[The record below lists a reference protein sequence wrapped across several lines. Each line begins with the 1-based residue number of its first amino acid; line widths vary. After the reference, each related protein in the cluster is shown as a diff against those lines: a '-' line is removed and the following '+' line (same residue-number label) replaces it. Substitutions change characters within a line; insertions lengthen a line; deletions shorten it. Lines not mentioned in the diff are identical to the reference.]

1 MSLARARD
9 SMCRLD
15 VYNTTPDD
23 RLEEQIDKNAFRI
36 DDDSDEQAFGF
47 DMASETEM
55 DDRSYPEMI
64 SDDADAGQAPAD
76 ALIEVNGNESFVSY
90 SPYNI
95 GDGNRAT
102 NDSVVEASLTTSSS
116 SSPHATLQS
125 PQYGSY
131 SYSGMSADAQY
142 DFSMYEDYYGDY
154 EEDYN
159 DVFCCFNPWVAAVK
173 KEKQESD
180 AIMIPETS
188 IKGEDSSDKLA
199 SPVNRTDTISSHS
212 SSCSELESVDESLE
226 ESDISIKPLKGILK
240 NYVAQGAVKNESE
253 TGKMNGRRNLFRN
266 TTTIV
271 DIKSSSTGVKKD
283 LRWASMARVTNVPSR
298 QEFSLMER
306 TAVWWQR
313 KDYDEFKKA
322 GRIITR
328 ALVEGGTEIWL
339 NKSASVK
346 NASNKKAFG
355 DDHGDSWW
363 CKFGHSRRG
372 LEHITDIEQGK
383 WRQKNVA
390 QSIQSVINE
399 QRKQKIMD
407 REDPFRL
414 ATVAYTHTK

>member
-1 MSLARARD
+1 MIPETSIKGED
-9 SMCRLD
+9 S
-15 VYNTTPDD
+15 
-23 RLEEQIDKNAFRI
+23 
-36 DDDSDEQAFGF
+36 SD
-47 DMASETEM
+47 
-55 DDRSYPEMI
+55 
-64 SDDADAGQAPAD
+64 
-76 ALIEVNGNESFVSY
+76 
-90 SPYNI
+90 
-95 GDGNRAT
+95 
-102 NDSVVEASLTTSSS
+102 
-116 SSPHATLQS
+116 
-125 PQYGSY
+125 
-131 SYSGMSADAQY
+131 
-142 DFSMYEDYYGDY
+142 
-154 EEDYN
+154 
-159 DVFCCFNPWVAAVK
+159 K
-173 KEKQESD
+173 KEKHESD